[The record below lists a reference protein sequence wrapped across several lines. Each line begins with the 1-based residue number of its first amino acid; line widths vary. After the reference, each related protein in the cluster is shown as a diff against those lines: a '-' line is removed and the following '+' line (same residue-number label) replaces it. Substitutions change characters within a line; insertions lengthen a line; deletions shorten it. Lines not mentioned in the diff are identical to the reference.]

1 MARFNVKVKPMIFLI
16 SVMFAQQALAS
27 GYHFGTQSVT
37 AQSTANAAAAEAAN
51 ASTIF
56 TNPAGLTHLPNHQ
69 ISGTLNLVAPYIKY
83 SNAQAQYYRG
93 GEVSGKD
100 NGKIT
105 DDLVLAPH
113 LYGAYKLN
121 DKVTLGLGVYV
132 PFGSETEYDQDSKL
146 RYNLNQLGLKTFG
159 IEPVV
164 SFKVADKHSIGVGLI
179 AQYSKAN
186 MRKYA
191 DWSAGYNDATLTALA
206 QAGRVPTTNRDAFAG
221 YATVKGDDWGFGYHL
236 GWLYDVNDRT
246 RIGAS
251 YRSAVKHNLS
261 GTADWNAEGAVA
273 KQLYNQAIGL
283 PISQGGSGYVDGE
296 KASIRITTP
305 ESASIHAMHKAT
317 DKLNLYGDVTWTRHS
332 RFQKGDMIYEN
343 QKRTPEYSTTGIT
356 SNSTSMVPKWRD
368 TFKVAVGGS
377 YQLTNPLQIRAG
389 IAFDQSPVRS
399 AETRLNTLP
408 DGNRIWYSA
417 GIKYDFKKGHSLDVA
432 YSHIHINDTSFVAD
446 KASGNT
452 VDSKGTTSAN
462 FKNYANILGLQ
473 YTYQF

>member
-27 GYHFGTQSVT
+27 GYHFGTQSAT
-37 AQSTANAAAAEAAN
+37 SQSTANSAAAEAAN

-69 ISGTLNLVAPYIKY
+69 ISGTLNLVAPHISY

-93 GEVSGKD
+93 GEVSGSD

-105 DDLVLAPH
+105 ADIVPAPH

-121 DKVTLGLGVYV
+121 DKVALGLGVYI

-146 RYNLNQLGLKTFG
+146 RYNINRLGLTTVAV
-159 IEPVV
+159 EPVV
-164 SFKVADKHSIGVGLI
+164 SFKVADKHSVGVGLI
-179 AQYSKAN
+179 AQYSKAKL
-186 MRKYA
+186 RKYA
-191 DWSAGYNDATLTALA
+191 DWSAG
-206 QAGRVPTTNRDAFAG
+206 VPQLPPTIPNRDAMAG
-221 YATVKGDDWGFGYHL
+221 YANVKGDDWGFGYHL
-236 GWLYDVNDRT
+236 GWMFDASERT

-251 YRSAVKHNLS
+251 YRSAVKHTLT

-273 KQLYNQAIGL
+273 QRLFNTTIGL
-283 PISQGGSGYVDGE
+283 PMSEGGNGYVKGE
-296 KASIRITTP
+296 GASIAITTP

-317 DKLNLYGDVTWTRHS
+317 DKLNLFGDVTWTRHS
-332 RFQKGDMIYEN
+332 RFNQADLIYEN
-343 QKRTPEYSTTGIT
+343 MKRTPEYATTGIT
-356 SNSTSMVPKWRD
+356 SNTTSITPKWRD